1 MTNEERIEKFKNENV
16 AVNCKTEEEA
26 RKFIEWCYENGFE
39 WDISK
44 PGVTHFYYYEDK
56 TCYTFNFCDCEHL
69 GYGTKSFHKREGYE
83 VIKYKDF
90 MKENKMTN
98 LEAVASKGLIRDR
111 YALCHTAHI
120 CKYSVGCE
128 AKRYDCSKCEF
139 NDNVNLCVKTLL
151 EEHKEPIKIKLAQW
165 EYDFLN
171 TLRKYHATTFM
182 SDKFN
187 EYLCDDMKQKGHF
200 KGVHDKTM
208 TLQEILDNCEV
219 VEDD

>member
-1 MTNEERIEKFKNENV
+1 MTNEERIERFRNEKI
-16 AVNCKTEEEA
+16 AVNCETEEEA

-39 WDISK
+39 WDISE
-44 PGVTHFYYYEDK
+44 PGVTHFYYYKDK

-69 GYGTKSFHKREGYE
+69 GYSFKQFYEKKGYE
-83 VIKYKDF
+83 IIKYKDF
-90 MKENKMTN
+90 MGIKRMTN
-98 LEAVASKGLIRDR
+98 LEHFVSKGLIRNGNTLC
-111 YALCHTAHI
+111 YAAHI
-120 CKYSVGCE
+120 CKHGVDCREKEYGCSE
-128 AKRYDCSKCEF
+128 CEF
-139 NDNVNLCVKTLL
+139 NDVDLCVQALIQ
-151 EEHKEPIKIKLAQW
+151 EYKEPIKIKLAQW

-219 VEDD
+219 VEDE

>member
-1 MTNEERIEKFKNENV
+1 MR
-16 AVNCKTEEEA
+16 
-26 RKFIEWCYENGFE
+26 R
-39 WDISK
+39 
-44 PGVTHFYYYEDK
+44 
-56 TCYTFNFCDCEHL
+56 
-69 GYGTKSFHKREGYE
+69 
-83 VIKYKDF
+83 
-90 MKENKMTN
+90 ENKMTN
-98 LEAVASKGLIRDR
+98 LEYYASKGFVTDTTI
-111 YALCHTAHI
+111 LCNIAYV
-120 CKYSVGCE
+120 CKYGIDCVVE
-128 AKRYDCSKCEF
+128 KCSKCEF
-139 NDNVNLCVKTLL
+139 NDNLNLCVQTLL
-151 EEHKEPIKIKLAQW
+151 KEHKESIKLKQW